1 MKSPGRFLWITRSAA
16 ILACGYAALLQT
28 AEPPGGSQPT
38 VSQIAAGYAK
48 YEKITPEPVYVNPI
62 LAMLCRGASKQEVE
76 KERIKHGPHANTA
89 VVIHMNALAAN
100 AFKTGLTS
108 YPAGSVVVKQ
118 KTILGHVGDDGKFV
132 RPAENGV
139 GGMIKRQAGYDPAH
153 GDWEYFYFEDVAKI
167 ESGRIASCVQCHD
180 TAKATDHVFGSWHRA
195 NTAKIPASSAHR

>member
-1 MKSPGRFLWITRSAA
+1 MKSPGRFLRITRPAA
-16 ILACGYAALLQT
+16 ILACCYTALLQS
-28 AEPPGGSQPT
+28 AEPHENSQIT

-48 YEKITPEPVYVNPI
+48 YEKITPEPVYVNPV

-76 KERIKHGPHANTA
+76 KAKIKHGPHANTA

-100 AFKTGLTS
+100 AFKTGLPH
-108 YPAGSVVVKQ
+108 YPLGSVIVKQ
-118 KTILGHVGDDGKFV
+118 KSILGYVGDDGKTV
-132 RPAENGV
+132 RQADNGV
-139 GGMIKRQAGYDPAH
+139 GGMIKRQAGYDPTH

-180 TAKATDHVFGSWHRA
+180 TAKATDRVFGSWHRA